1 MHSFRLFRSFT
12 DARHLSNHAQAI
24 QRGGIDI
31 AFYAPSSA
39 RTPCARTPMRRTTMR
54 SLPAS
59 SSNLDFARLSGSGGT
74 PRSQCTN
81 VQQKRRE
88 NPAFFDRSIAI

>member
-1 MHSFRLFRSFT
+1 MHSFGLFRTFT
-12 DARHLSNHAQAI
+12 DARNLSNHAQAL

-39 RTPCARTPMRRTTMR
+39 RTPCARTPMRRTTIR
-54 SLPAS
+54 SLPARAAS
-59 SSNLDFARLSGSGGT
+59 ATMLDWAAAAP

-88 NPAFFDRSIAI
+88 NPAFFDRSIAV